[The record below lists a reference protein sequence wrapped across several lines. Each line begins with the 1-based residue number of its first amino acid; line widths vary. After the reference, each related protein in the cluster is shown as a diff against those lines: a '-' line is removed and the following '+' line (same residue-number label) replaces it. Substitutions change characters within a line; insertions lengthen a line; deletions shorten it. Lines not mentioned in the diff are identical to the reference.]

1 MNNQLLIFIIALAQN
16 ITIIIYVNAV
26 FDYKY
31 NRKFTNI
38 FLFIFLMLLFLVTT
52 PIINIK
58 PLKLFFITIFQIIAY
73 KFISTN
79 TWWEAVKKALMLIV
93 LDMLVELMAVGIY
106 SFISYANNS
115 RLDIDNASNF
125 DTLRVLS
132 SCFSLTYFMSAIL
145 VYILHY
151 KKVLWSIKRRLI
163 TVLILILFAVT
174 FIHCV
179 IYSYNVTSFSSITL
193 WFVCISTLVFTILPP
208 LIYGLLLEVE
218 KYSRKEQELEF
229 LKQKEIM
236 QMDYYKMMQVKE
248 EEIRKINHDIKN
260 NLQVICSLKNEE
272 DKSKLIEKIDT
283 NLKKHELIK
292 YSKNDIFNI
301 ILNMKV
307 NEAKSKGIDIE
318 IILKHSINFMDD
330 LDISDLFSNILDNAI
345 ENASCSN
352 FPKIEF
358 RIYKKMNYIIIKCSN
373 SFDGIILTDDGK
385 KIKSKKDNRHGY
397 GLKIIDSIVKKYH
410 GEKKISYQDNLFTIT
425 IMLLEED

>member
-1 MNNQLLIFIIALAQN
+1 MSNQLLIFIIALAQN

-31 NRKFTNI
+31 NRKLTNI

-58 PLKLFFITIFQIIAY
+58 PLKLFFITTFQIIAY

-79 TWWEAVKKALMLIV
+79 TWWEAVKKALILIA

-151 KKVLWSIKRRLI
+151 KKVLWSIKRRLL

-260 NLQVICSLKNEE
+260 NLQVICSLKSEE
-272 DKSKLIEKIDT
+272 DKLKLIEKIDA
-283 NLKKHELIK
+283 NLKKHELVK
-292 YSKNDIFNI
+292 YSKNNIFNI

-307 NEAKSKGIDIE
+307 NEAKLKGIDIE
-318 IILKHSINFMDD
+318 IILKHSIDFMDD
-330 LDISDLFSNILDNAI
+330 LDISDLKT
-345 ENASCSN
+345 E
-352 FPKIEF
+352 
-358 RIYKKMNYIIIKCSN
+358 
-373 SFDGIILTDDGK
+373 SFD
-385 KIKSKKDNRHGY
+385 
-397 GLKIIDSIVKKYH
+397 IV
-410 GEKKISYQDNLFTIT
+410 
-425 IMLLEED
+425 